1 MDTSSS
7 SDLSDPPSSSS
18 EPPSS
23 PLSVLTASPTIS
35 PRTSM
40 AYGTAR
46 PLSPPST
53 VPSGSASPMKSC
65 PDSVEAE
72 ICVNPDGPPPAKRRK
87 TEPKPRTTEHLT
99 LQSPQELSPH
109 EEELLDQLTSALR
122 KRKKIVVIAGAGIS
136 VSAGIPDFRS
146 AHGLFATLRNQHKLK
161 ASGKH
166 LFDASVYKHDSTT
179 SSFHTMVREL
189 AHLTR
194 NAQPTAFH
202 HLVASL
208 AKEGRLLRLYS
219 QNVDGLDTSMGPLTT
234 DVPLNTKGPW
244 PKTIQLHG
252 GLAKMVCSKCGEIS
266 DFDGSL
272 FEGPETPPCKACEET
287 DNVRTSHAGKRS
299 HGIGRLRPRMVL
311 YNEFNP
317 DEEAIANVV
326 KADLRA
332 RPDAVLVVGTS
343 MKIPGVRNMVKD
355 MCQVTRKRKD
365 GLTAWINLDSEPSGA
380 DLKDCWDLVVQGKC
394 DEVAS
399 LVALPHWDQ
408 NIEQGEEVIMDDK
421 QHEEAIRKIRNGHAI
436 EVEIRQTAAEKA
448 ATIIKDESRDSTPVE
463 AKPKSIEK
471 VQGIPTP
478 TASPKMRSRTSLPAG
493 KPKDSQKQSK
503 LVFPNQTAAKPSS
516 TTTTATSKG
525 AAAATKGNK
534 KPAPRKPRQTKKAA
548 AAAAASAKPSNTI
561 NTILKTTKPAA
572 SVPPQQKI
580 PAKRVLAALD
590 ASPSSANARAA
601 ILYNDFS
608 LRPRAPKKARDS
620 LETQL
625 AVDTQIKQE
634 NSVYAPPATPTQSHS
649 RPNSQHSSSPRETI
663 TPPSRPRGALG
674 SFID

>member
-1 MDTSSS
+1 MQEYLCQPEVRISIIPC
-7 SDLSDPPSSSS
+7 PPVL
-18 EPPSS
+18 PGL
-23 PLSVLTASPTIS
+23 PLCSLLT
-35 PRTSM
+35 
-40 AYGTAR
+40 Y
-46 PLSPPST
+46 
-53 VPSGSASPMKSC
+53 
-65 PDSVEAE
+65 
-72 ICVNPDGPPPAKRRK
+72 
-87 TEPKPRTTEHLT
+87 
-99 LQSPQELSPH
+99 EL
-109 EEELLDQLTSALR
+109 
-122 KRKKIVVIAGAGIS
+122 VV
-136 VSAGIPDFRS
+136 PDFRS
-146 AHGLFATLRNQHKLK
+146 SHGLFATLRNQHKLK

-179 SSFHTMVREL
+179 ASFHNMVREL

-194 NAQPTAFH
+194 NAEPTPFH
-202 HLVASL
+202 HLIASL

-219 QNVDGLDTSMGPLTT
+219 QNVDGLDTSMTPLAT

-365 GLTAWINLDSEPSGA
+365 GLAAWINLDAEPSGA
-380 DLKDCWDLVVQGKC
+380 DLRDCWDLVVQGKC
-394 DEVAS
+394 DHVAS
-399 LVALPHWDQ
+399 LAALPHWDQ
-408 NIEQGEEVIMDDK
+408 SIEQGEEVIMNDK
-421 QHEEAIRKIRNGHAI
+421 QHEEAIRNGHRIA
-436 EVEIRQTAAEKA
+436 VEIRQTAAEKGA
-448 ATIIKDESRDSTPVE
+448 IIKNESRDSTPVE

-478 TASPKMRSRTSLPAG
+478 TASPKMRSRTSLPNA
-493 KPKDSQKQSK
+493 KPKESQKQAK
-503 LVFPNQTAAKPSS
+503 LVFPTKSAKPSTNTTTTT

-525 AAAATKGNK
+525 APKKAAPK
-534 KPAPRKPRQTKKAA
+534 KAAPRKPRQTTKKAA
-548 AAAAASAKPSNTI
+548 APPAKPSNTI
-561 NTILKTTKPAA
+561 NTILKSTKPTA
-572 SVPPQQKI
+572 SIPPKI
-580 PAKRVLAALD
+580 PAKRVLALD
-590 ASPSSANARAA
+590 SSPSSANARAV
-601 ILYNDFS
+601 LHDDFS
-608 LRPRAPKKARDS
+608 LRPRAPVKKARDS
-620 LETQL
+620 LEVQL

-634 NSVYAPPATPTQSHS
+634 NSIYAPPPATPTTSTT
-649 RPNSQHSSSPRETI
+649 SSPRETI

>member
-1 MDTSSS
+1 MDSSS

-23 PLSVLTASPTIS
+23 PLSVLTASPVIS
-35 PRTSM
+35 PRPSLS
-40 AYGTAR
+40 YGTAR
-46 PLSPPST
+46 PLSPPSSI
-53 VPSGSASPMKSC
+53 PSGSASPMKSYS
-65 PDSVEAE
+65 DAVEAE
-72 ICVNPDGPPPAKRRK
+72 ICVNPDGAPPAKRRK
-87 TEPKPRTTEHLT
+87 TSRKPRTTEHLT
-99 LQSPQELSPH
+99 LQPPPELSAH
-109 EEELLDQLTSALR
+109 DEELLDQLTSALR
-122 KRKKIVVIAGAGIS
+122 KKKKIVIIAGAGIS

-146 AHGLFATLRNQHKLK
+146 ADGLFATLRSQHKLK

-194 NAQPTAFH
+194 TATPTPFH
-202 HLVASL
+202 HLIASL

-219 QNVDGLDTSMGPLTT
+219 QNVDGLDTSMPPLATE
-234 DVPLNTKGPW
+234 VPLKTKGPW

-252 GLAKMVCSKCGEIS
+252 GLAKMVCSKCSEIS

-272 FEGPETPPCKACEET
+272 FEGPEAPLCKACEET

-332 RPDAVLVVGTS
+332 RPDAIIVVGTS

-365 GLTAWINLDSEPSGA
+365 GITAWINLDSEPSGS
-380 DLKDCWDLVVQGKC
+380 DLKDCWDLVVQGRS
-394 DEVAS
+394 DEVAT
-399 LVALPHWDQ
+399 LVALPHWDE
-408 NIEQGEEVIMDDK
+408 NIEQGAEVIIDDK
-421 QHEEAIRKIRNGHAI
+421 RHEEALRNGPRIA
-436 EVEIRQTAAEKA
+436 VEIRQIAAEKRMA
-448 ATIIKDESRDSTPVE
+448 VKDGSRDSTPME

-478 TASPKMRSRTSLPAG
+478 TASPKMRSRTTLPT
-493 KPKDSQKQSK
+493 KSKESQKQSK
-503 LVFPNQTAAKPSS
+503 LLFPGQSAKTS
-516 TTTTATSKG
+516 TTTTSQG
-525 AAAATKGNK
+525 AAKANK
-534 KPAPRKPRQTKKAA
+534 KAALRKSKQTKKAA
-548 AAAAASAKPSNTI
+548 PVKPAHTLSTM
-561 NTILKTTKPAA
+561 LKSTKPQAA
-572 SVPPQQKI
+572 VPSKP
-580 PAKRVLAALD
+580 PAKRSWEPDL
-590 ASPSSANARAA
+590 SPSSSARMF
-601 ILYNDFS
+601 LHDDFS
-608 LRPRAPKKARDS
+608 LRPRGPKKARES
-620 LETQL
+620 LEAQS

-634 NSVYAPPATPTQSHS
+634 NGIYARPVTPTRSE
-649 RPNSQHSSSPRETI
+649 HSSSRETI
-663 TPPSRPRGALG
+663 SPPSKPRGELG